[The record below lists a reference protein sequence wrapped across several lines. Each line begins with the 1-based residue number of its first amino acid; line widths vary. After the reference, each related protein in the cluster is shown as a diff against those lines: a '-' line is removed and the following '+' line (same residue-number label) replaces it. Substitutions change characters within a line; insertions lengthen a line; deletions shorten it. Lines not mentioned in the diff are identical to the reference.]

1 MRDPKTGA
9 SKGYAFVRYM
19 EPTFAELAA
28 DQLSGYLI
36 MVDQS
41 SLCLPR
47 LRRALTGCLHFVC
60 VQGRPVGVLVSQ
72 DNQSLFV
79 GHISQDWSLE
89 QLKAHLKEAG
99 IRGVDHIIFQHVC
112 LANTQHTHT
121 HTHHRTRTRTRTTA
135 HAP

>member
-36 MVDQS
+36 MVRPVFPLPS
-41 SLCLPR
+41 PSASCPGSPGASTFSL
-47 LRRALTGCLHFVC
+47 C

-89 QLKAHLKEAG
+89 QLEAHLKEAG

-112 LANTQHTHT
+112 LATTHT
-121 HTHHRTRTRTRTTA
+121 HPQQNICA
-135 HAP
+135 NV